1 MAESGKTLGDPSTFE
16 SHFTSGRLPVGK
28 TALFWILQSIGWLA
42 FGIAMFIWGLEHW
55 NLVDALANKILL
67 IFTGFLLT
75 LALRVLYRSARKWR
89 LPHIGSAVLVLISS
103 FAGAVAWYQAATILF
118 AVYYTGTRALPM
130 QWGFTTIPIGLLL
143 YYGFVLLTWS
153 LLYYGIHTWIE
164 AENQRARALRAELSA
179 HDARLRA
186 LRAQLEPHFLFNT
199 LNAIS
204 TLVAE
209 GKNASAVTMI
219 SRLSDFLRLTLEN
232 VAATEIPVAEEL
244 DFVKRYLEIEQ
255 TRFGDRLRV
264 IIDAE
269 PETMNALVPTLV
281 LQPLVENAVKHGVFP
296 REDGG
301 SVGIAVAR
309 KNGMLELSVTDDGPG
324 LRVAAHARQG
334 IGLVNTAAR
343 LQELYASSMSF
354 RLDDLPSGGL
364 AARISIPFHTS
375 APTLDGQALR
385 LETEQGE
392 R

>member
-1 MAESGKTLGDPSTFE
+1 MAESGKTLGDPSTLE
-16 SHFTSGRLPVGK
+16 SQLPGRLPVGK
-28 TALFWILQSIGWLA
+28 AALFWILQSIGWLA

-75 LALRVLYRSARKWR
+75 LALRILYRTARKWS
-89 LPHIGSAVLVLISS
+89 LPHIGSAALVLISS

-118 AVYYTGTRALPM
+118 AVYYTGAHGLPM
-130 QWGFTTIPIGLLL
+130 QWGFATIPIGLLL

-153 LLYYGIHTWIE
+153 LFYYGIHTWIE

-179 HDARLRA
+179 HDARLLA

-204 TLVAE
+204 TLIVE

-232 VAATEIPVAEEL
+232 VEATEIPVAEEL
-244 DFVKRYLEIEQ
+244 EFVKRYLEIEQ

-281 LQPLVENAVKHGVFP
+281 LQPLVENAVKHGIFP
-296 REDGG
+296 REAGG

-324 LRVAAHARQG
+324 LRCGAHVRHG
-334 IGLVNTAAR
+334 VGLANTAAR
-343 LQELYASSMSF
+343 LQELYADSMSF

-364 AARISIPFHTS
+364 AARIAIPFHTS
-375 APTLDGQALR
+375 APLLDEHALR
-385 LETEQGE
+385 LETERGA